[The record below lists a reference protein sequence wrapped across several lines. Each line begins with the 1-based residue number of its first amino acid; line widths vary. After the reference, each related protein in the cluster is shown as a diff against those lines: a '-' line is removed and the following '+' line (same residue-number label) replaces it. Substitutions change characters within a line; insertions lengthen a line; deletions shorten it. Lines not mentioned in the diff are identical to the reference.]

1 MKIEIEFIKTFL
13 NLLNFYLNLTS
24 TNVKFP
30 TLMIC
35 TLLTP
40 RLYKIGVFLCP
51 VKSHALKGKEILESF
66 LFCMYLGSFTLP
78 SPQS

>member
-1 MKIEIEFIKTFL
+1 MSKYSLMKIEIEFIKTFL
-13 NLLNFYLNLTS
+13 NLLNLYLNLTS

-40 RLYKIGVFLCP
+40 RLHKIDMFLTF
-51 VKSHALKGKEILESF
+51 GKA
-66 LFCMYLGSFTLP
+66 MYQMAEVIPLLGY
-78 SPQS
+78 